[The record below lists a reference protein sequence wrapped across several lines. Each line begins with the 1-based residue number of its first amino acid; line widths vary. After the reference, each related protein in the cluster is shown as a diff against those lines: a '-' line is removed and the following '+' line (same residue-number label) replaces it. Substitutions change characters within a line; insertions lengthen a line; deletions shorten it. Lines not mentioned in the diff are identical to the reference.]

1 MLDKRGLCKVLKN
14 TYPRGYEYVPEGNM
28 VTINGKSWALQCDA
42 RDVPVEAS
50 VQITENVG
58 YIPTSPML
66 IAKGAANQTLME
78 DAVKIRMDFFRQS
91 DGEMLC
97 MKKIPVIYRDRWQL

>member
-66 IAKGAANQTLME
+66 IAKGAAKPNADGGRRENPHGLFQ
-78 DAVKIRMDFFRQS
+78 AVRR
-91 DGEMLC
+91 
-97 MKKIPVIYRDRWQL
+97 

>member
-42 RDVPVEAS
+42 RDVPV
-50 VQITENVG
+50 
-58 YIPTSPML
+58 
-66 IAKGAANQTLME
+66 
-78 DAVKIRMDFFRQS
+78 
-91 DGEMLC
+91 
-97 MKKIPVIYRDRWQL
+97 